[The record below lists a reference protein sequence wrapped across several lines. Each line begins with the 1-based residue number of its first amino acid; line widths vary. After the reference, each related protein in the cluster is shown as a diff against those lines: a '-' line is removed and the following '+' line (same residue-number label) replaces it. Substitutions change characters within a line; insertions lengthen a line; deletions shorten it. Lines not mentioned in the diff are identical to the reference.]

1 MPSKS
6 ETVLQALHSA
16 LVGRMPYGAKVLR
29 NAVLPERVPAAGVMI
44 LRDGNPGTP
53 EALMSPPLYVYE
65 HRAEIDVLVE
75 GKEAAR
81 ETAFDALKLA
91 IHAAIEADRTLGGL
105 CDYVIGEAPAPINLA
120 IEGAEGFKA
129 ATIPVVLTYGTAD
142 PLL

>member
-1 MPSKS
+1 MMASKS

-29 NAVLPERVPAAGVMI
+29 NAVLPERIPAAGIMI

-65 HRAEIDVLVE
+65 HRAEIDVVVE

-81 ETAFDALKLA
+81 EAAFDALKLA
-91 IHAAIEADRTLGGL
+91 IHSAIDADRTLGGFW
-105 CDYVIGEAPAPINLA
+105 EAPAPINLA